1 LNIWVQASNELL
13 EAKATGESE
22 GLRYAHSM
30 DSFEQVLNSTIENP
44 DARIELYRFLS
55 QQEATNEQLASTTR
69 NLGQGTAQLYLTPE
83 SVNLNLAQATVTPNG
98 ATSSVLLP
106 TTGPGSA
113 STDWQASSGA

>member
-1 LNIWVQASNELL
+1 MVGMLVSLLYSELPL
-13 EAKATGESE
+13 YAT
-22 GLRYAHSM
+22 HSYRC
-30 DSFEQVLNSTIENP
+30 STLPLQVLNSTIENP